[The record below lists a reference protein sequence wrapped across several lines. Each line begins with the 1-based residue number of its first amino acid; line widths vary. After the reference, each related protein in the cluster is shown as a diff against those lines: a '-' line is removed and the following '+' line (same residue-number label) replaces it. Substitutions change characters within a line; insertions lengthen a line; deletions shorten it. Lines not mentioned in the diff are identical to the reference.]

1 MFSFF
6 KKKDLFTPAEND
18 RIVAAIRNC
27 EKSTSGEI
35 RVFID
40 NKNPLVS
47 TLERAAVIFN
57 ELKMY
62 DTTERNAVILYIA
75 VKHKEVA
82 LFGDEGIHNA
92 VGTPYW
98 QQQVQLMLSYF
109 REGDL
114 VSGIEK
120 CVLEV
125 GRVLSDKFPYRGDID
140 KNELPDE
147 IVFGK

>member
-35 RVFID
+35 RVFIEQ
-40 NKNPLVS
+40 KNPLVS
-47 TLERAAVIFN
+47 QLERAAVIFN

-62 DTTERNAVILYIA
+62 ETADRNAVILYIA

-92 VGTPYW
+92 VGSAYW
-98 QQQVQLMLSYF
+98 QQEVQLMLTHF

-114 VSGIEK
+114 VGGIEK
-120 CVLEV
+120 CVLDV
-125 GRVLSDKFPYRGDID
+125 GRVLSEKFPYRADID

>member
-6 KKKDLFTPAEND
+6 KKKDIFTPAEND

-62 DTTERNAVILYIA
+62 ETEERNAVILYIA

-92 VGTPYW
+92 VGTAYW

-109 REGDL
+109 RDGDL